1 MGLINTKKAKMET
14 AKKIEDSYNQGKID
28 AILES
33 LATIEKGKEDKSK
46 WNELRE
52 KELMVELMY
61 SLSLN
66 SIKLDNINSK
76 IGFISNYEELFKIIN
91 DKVNELSSIE
101 TDLHTNVAKSTVLVS
116 NFAEDINELNKSVEK
131 KINEMNKSLDE
142 QISELKG
149 KVDSMNELLKE
160 MRNSKKEIDKLAD
173 SLSDS
178 LPKLGKACDDIG
190 DVSTKVNKEIEK
202 YKDSPMEKINNVQ
215 EDIKKVK
222 SVLIK
227 KDEYNPKRND
237 SIFKKIDEIEYTI
250 FKLDS
255 LLFGEKDG
263 AILTLAQGEDD
274 LIEDVNGLKTK
285 VDELQLTVG
294 KKEYEV
300 YDSIYD
306 KVDDI
311 QSTVNSISDN
321 FGVNNLDDDISEIKS
336 TLSDIQDNMN
346 SSSNYSNY

>member
-46 WNELRE
+46 WNELSE

-91 DKVNELSSIE
+91 DKVNELSGIE

-131 KINEMNKSLDE
+131 KIAEMNASIDE

-190 DVSTKVNKEIEK
+190 NVSTKVNKEIEK
-202 YKDSPMEKINNVQ
+202 YRDTPAEKINDIQ

-255 LLFGEKDG
+255 LLFNEQNGILHNDIQDDANLYEKLED
-263 AILTLAQGEDD
+263 IRSTL
-274 LIEDVNGLKTK
+274 
-285 VDELQLTVG
+285 
-294 KKEYEV
+294 
-300 YDSIYD
+300 DSINNEFGYNYLC
-306 KVDDI
+306 DDI
-311 QSTVNSISDN
+311 E
-321 FGVNNLDDDISEIKS
+321 GIKS

-346 SSSNYSNY
+346 SSSNNSNY

>member
-149 KVDSMNELLKE
+149 KVDSMNELLRE

-250 FKLDS
+250 LKLDS
-255 LLFGEKDG
+255 LLFNEQNGILHNDIQDDANLYEKLED
-263 AILTLAQGEDD
+263 IRSTL
-274 LIEDVNGLKTK
+274 
-285 VDELQLTVG
+285 
-294 KKEYEV
+294 
-300 YDSIYD
+300 DSINNEFSHNYLC
-306 KVDDI
+306 DDI
-311 QSTVNSISDN
+311 E
-321 FGVNNLDDDISEIKS
+321 GIKS

-346 SSSNYSNY
+346 SSSNNSNY